1 MTCIA
6 PPATFRARAIA
17 ARTVTLNLDP
27 AGRALLGGD
36 YAAAVQ
42 HLEAA
47 LEAPAQPAFDLSM
60 IQQALASRDEQIAE
74 LQQAVIELAEQRPA
88 ATAED
93 PARDE
98 LAAALE
104 DANGRV
110 AALETRLAEQEQA
123 IRHVLTML
131 IEWLE
136 SEQKP
141 RLAA

>member
-47 LEAPAQPAFDLSM
+47 LD
-60 IQQALASRDEQIAE
+60 
-74 LQQAVIELAEQRPA
+74 A
-88 ATAED
+88 AHL
-93 PARDE
+93 
-98 LAAALE
+98 LAAAE
-104 DANGRV
+104 TADVRAEK
-110 AALETRLAEQEQA
+110 ALGEA
-123 IRHVLTML
+123 
-131 IEWLE
+131 
-136 SEQKP
+136 
-141 RLAA
+141 